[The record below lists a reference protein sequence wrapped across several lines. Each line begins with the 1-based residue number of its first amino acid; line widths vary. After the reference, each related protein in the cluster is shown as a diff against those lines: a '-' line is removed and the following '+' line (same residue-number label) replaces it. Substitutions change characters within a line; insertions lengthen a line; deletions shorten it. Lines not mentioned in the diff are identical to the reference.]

1 MDEGY
6 WSLFWTTGSPV
17 FYLMSRKEPQE
28 DSGDGGRA

>member
-17 FYLMSRKEPQE
+17 FYLMSRREK
-28 DSGDGGRA
+28 DDGDDGRA